1 MKLDNTLV
9 TVYILSYNYGHFLEK
24 AIESVL
30 KQSYFNWELFI
41 IDDHSSDNTFEIA
54 NKYHK
59 LHPEKIKIHRNKN
72 RIGLQMSANYVLKK
86 AKGQYIIRLDGDDW
100 FTESALLV
108 LIQRALQDD
117 SPSIIFGSYLYV
129 DENENF
135 LGVEIIDH
143 ENYKEKFSL
152 VAPHGACTLFKI
164 RSLVAVGGYSNEL
177 SSQDGWDI
185 WYKLIGKSKCA
196 SIDTPIFYYRQ
207 HSNSLSRTR
216 KKLLKARADIFSKRR
231 LSIEDDYKPK
241 VTAVLPVNE
250 SYDHIHNVPYQ
261 EISGK
266 SLLEHSINNILSC
279 PNIDELIVSSSSKSV
294 LDFSHSLQKSAKVDL
309 HLRYLR
315 SESKRDF
322 NFDIN
327 KALLESAEYS
337 YEQKDERSDII
348 VYVNLHSYMSSS
360 IHLSKA
366 IDLIRITETDTIL
379 SVTEE
384 RNPIVKY
391 DDNGISLIGKGKFDN
406 LYHHKDVL
414 YKFNGAIIVTWID
427 TLLKGSIW
435 NGSLGFIEMENDDQ
449 FIIDSNNALERLR
462 EELKNN

>member
-1 MKLDNTLV
+1 
-9 TVYILSYNYGHFLEK
+9 LSYNYGHFLEK
-24 AIESVL
+24 AIQSVL
-30 KQSYFNWELFI
+30 KQSFLNWELFI
-41 IDDHSSDNTFEIA
+41 IDDHSSDNTYEIA

-59 LHPEKIKIHRNKN
+59 LYPEKIKIHRNKN
-72 RIGLQMSANYVLKK
+72 RIGLQRSANYVLKK

-108 LIQRALQDD
+108 LIQRALQED

-261 EISGK
+261 EIRGK

-294 LDFSHSLQKSAKVDL
+294 LDFSHSLQKSAKVDI

-315 SESKRDF
+315 SECTKEF
-322 NFDIN
+322 NFDIH

-462 EELKNN
+462 EELNNN